1 MGMEFFL
8 FFFSCIYGGKFFR
21 TRRERKREREGISL
35 ENSSSNSK
43 TIVHVDESG

>member
-8 FFFSCIYGGKFFR
+8 FFFRAFMAENFLG
-21 TRRERKREREGISL
+21 RREREREGISL